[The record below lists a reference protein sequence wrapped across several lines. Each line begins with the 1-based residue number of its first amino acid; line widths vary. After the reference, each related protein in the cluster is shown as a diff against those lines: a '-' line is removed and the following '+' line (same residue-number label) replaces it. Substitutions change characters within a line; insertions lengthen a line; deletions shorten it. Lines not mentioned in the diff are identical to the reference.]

1 MIGRVEKA
9 SVGAGCATVPGA
21 LQDTVTS
28 LAGSPP
34 QVSSSCSGS
43 VVVGSGSVV
52 VGGPPGALAA
62 SARGART
69 VLPPIA
75 ATALTPTPP
84 MMNRR
89 RVNPGLVVSAWT
101 DSLMAATLGNANEHD
116 VADVRPVAS
125 G

>member
-1 MIGRVEKA
+1 MIGRVETA

-21 LQDTVTS
+21 LQETVTS

-34 QVSSSCSGS
+34 QVSRSCSGA

-52 VGGPPGALAA
+52 VGGPLGAVAA

-69 VLPPIA
+69 AVPASTDA
-75 ATALTPTPP
+75 APTPTVP

-89 RVNPGLVVSAWT
+89 RVNPGLPPGEA
-101 DSLMAATLGNANEHD
+101 
-116 VADVRPVAS
+116 
-125 G
+125 